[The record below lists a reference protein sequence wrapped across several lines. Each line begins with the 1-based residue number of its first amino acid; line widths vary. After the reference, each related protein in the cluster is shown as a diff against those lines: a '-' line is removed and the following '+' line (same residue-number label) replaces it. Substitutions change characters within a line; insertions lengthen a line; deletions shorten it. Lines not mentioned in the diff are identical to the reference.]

1 MSKQI
6 NPLKLLLA
14 GLFLLLLLGVPAA
27 HGRIL
32 PQPPRWQDKVDPCL
46 LTTPATTAESNEIEF
61 LLTLTAQA
69 DLSGADALT
78 DKTAK
83 GRYVY
88 EQLTAVAQQTQPP
101 VIARLQSLGAE
112 YRPYWISNMIWV
124 RGDASLLPEMAM
136 RSDVAHLYANPQ
148 IALDVPEEDT
158 AVIQSIAAWDNIG
171 YVGAKTVWQM
181 GITGQ
186 GAVIGGQDTGYE
198 WSHPAL
204 QNSYRG
210 WNGVTA
216 DHDYNWHDA
225 IHSDSGAANPCGV
238 DAPAPCDD
246 HGHGTHT
253 MGTMTGNDL
262 APTDPTWP
270 GGAANP
276 VGMAPG
282 AKWIACRNMEQ
293 GVGTPATYTEC
304 YEWFIAPY
312 PVGGNPLTD
321 GDPTKAPHVINNS
334 WSCPP
339 SEGCNPDS
347 LLNVVQAVRAAGI
360 VTVHSAGNSG
370 SSCSTVNTPSA
381 IYDESFSVG
390 ATYSSDAIAGFSS
403 RGPVTIDSSNRPKP
417 DISAPGVDIY
427 SSYRGGGYLSL
438 SGTSMA
444 GPHVAGL
451 VALIISAR
459 PDLAGNVA
467 AIEQIVQDTAVPLTT
482 TQGCGGDAP
491 DAVPNNVYGYGR
503 INALQAIIDIT
514 LPYRY
519 YYPVFFKE

>member
-1 MSKQI
+1 M
-6 NPLKLLLA
+6 LLA
-14 GLFLLLLLGVPAA
+14 GLFLFLLLGVPAA

-32 PQPPRWQDKVDPCL
+32 PQPPRWQDKVDPWL
-46 LTTPATTAESNEIEF
+46 LTATTTAAESEPIEF

-69 DLSGADALT
+69 DLSGAATLT
-78 DKTAK
+78 DKAAK

-101 VIARLQSLGAE
+101 VITRLQNLGAE

-148 IALDVPEEDT
+148 IALDVSEEDT
-158 AVIQSIAAWDNIG
+158 AVSQSSANWDNIG

-186 GAVIGGQDTGYE
+186 GVVIGGQDTGYE
-198 WSHPAL
+198 WTHPAL

-216 DHDYNWHDA
+216 VHDYNWHDA

-238 DAPAPCDD
+238 NAPAPCDD
-246 HGHGTHT
+246 YGHGTHT

-262 APTDPTWP
+262 NPADPAWP
-270 GGAANP
+270 GGAVNP

-282 AKWIACRNMEQ
+282 AEWIACRNMEQ

-312 PVGGNPLTD
+312 PIGGNPLTD
-321 GDPTKAPHVINNS
+321 GDPAKAPHVINNS
-334 WSCPP
+334 WSCPS
-339 SEGCNPDS
+339 SEGCNPNS
-347 LLNVVQAVRAAGI
+347 LLSVVQAVRAAGI

-370 SSCSTVNTPSA
+370 PSCSTVNTPAA

-390 ATYSSDAIAGFSS
+390 ATDSGDNIAGFSS
-403 RGPVTIDSSNRPKP
+403 RGPVTVDGSNRPKP
-417 DISAPGVDIY
+417 DISAPGVSIY
-427 SSYRGGGYLSL
+427 SAYPGGYASL

-459 PDLAGNVA
+459 PDLAGNVD

-482 TQGCGGDAP
+482 SQGCGGDAP

-514 LPYRY
+514 LPYQY
-519 YYPVFFKE
+519 YFPVFFKE